1 MDKFFPN
8 NEATFERVARVLLG
22 VGVLSLTVV
31 GPHTMWG
38 LLGAVPLLTG
48 LIGSCPVY
56 TLLGV
61 GTKSAKKANA

>member
-1 MDKFFPN
+1 MAGFWDSLPILRKTHRAAVTN
-8 NEATFERVARVLLG
+8 G
-22 VGVLSLTVV
+22 VY
-31 GPHTMWG
+31 PWG

-61 GTKSAKKANA
+61 GTKSAKKANG